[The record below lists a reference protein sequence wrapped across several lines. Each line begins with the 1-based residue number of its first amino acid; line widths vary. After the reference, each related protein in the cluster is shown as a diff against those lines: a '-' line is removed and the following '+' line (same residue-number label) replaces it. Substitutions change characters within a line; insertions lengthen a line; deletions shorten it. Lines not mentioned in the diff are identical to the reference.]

1 MINRD
6 ITMTILNNDKEDA
19 HKAHHASITEKP
31 IIILGAGAWG
41 TALAC
46 AMAERYPVFLWSRT
60 KLPPHTRIM
69 PRLPNVTLPDNV
81 TLFSDLS
88 QIPQKSVAILLVV
101 PTQSLREVSAQ
112 LKAYIPHHVPL
123 ITCCK
128 GLEQTTEKLP
138 LDILKE
144 TLPHH
149 PHAVLSGPNF
159 AIEVAKSL
167 PTAATLAA
175 KELHLAQNLAKN
187 LSTNSFHLYAN
198 SDILG
203 VQLAGAAKN
212 VIAIGAGI
220 CTGASMG
227 ENARAALITRCLAE
241 LASLVE
247 AMGGEASSLYSLA
260 GIGDLILTATG
271 AGSRNYSLGYALGQ
285 GETLENILKNRKAVS
300 EGVFTAP
307 ALLKAAKEHHIEMPL
322 IKMIAKILEGRLS
335 INALQK
341 NFFISK

>member
-1 MINRD
+1 MAL
-6 ITMTILNNDKEDA
+6 MKNDKEDA
-19 HKAHHASITEKP
+19 QIAHHASAIEKP

-46 AMAERYPVFLWSRT
+46 VMAERYPVLLWSRT
-60 KLPPHTRIM
+60 KFPPHTRIM
-69 PRLPNVTLPDNV
+69 PRLPDVTLPENV

-88 QIPQKSVAILLVV
+88 QIPPKSAALLLVV

-112 LKAYIPHHVPL
+112 LKNYIPHHVPL

-138 LDILKE
+138 LEVLQE

-167 PTAATLAA
+167 PSAATLAA
-175 KELHLAQNLAKN
+175 KELHLAQNLAKI

-220 CTGASMG
+220 CIGAAMG

-241 LASLVE
+241 LGSLVS

-271 AGSRNYSLGYALGQ
+271 AGSRNYSLGYKLGQ
-285 GETLENILKNRKAVS
+285 GETLDTILKNRKAVS

-307 ALLKAAKEHHIEMPL
+307 ALLKAAKEHHIDMPL
-322 IKMIAKILEGRLS
+322 IKMISKILDGTAS
-335 INALQK
+335 IDLLQK